1 MKNVREMVLR
11 EKELKEMINFNLEEM
26 EMMMDLAT
34 LPKYENSSSLQERYE
49 AFEKETNEMLAELKE
64 LKAKIKNIQEFSD
77 IIEDVKNDIENGGF
91 EVEEISLLN
100 FVDIFSNK
108 AKAI

>member
-26 EMMMDLAT
+26 EMMVDLAT

-64 LKAKIKNIQEFSD
+64 LKAKINNIQEFSD

>member
-49 AFEKETNEMLAELKE
+49 AFEKETNEMLVELKE
-64 LKAKIKNIQEFSD
+64 LKAKINNIQEFSD

>member
-26 EMMMDLAT
+26 EMMVDLAT

-64 LKAKIKNIQEFSD
+64 LKAKINNIQEFSD

-91 EVEEISLLN
+91 EVEEMSLLN

>member
-26 EMMMDLAT
+26 EMMVDLAT

-49 AFEKETNEMLAELKE
+49 AFEKETNEMLVELKE
-64 LKAKIKNIQEFSD
+64 LKAKINNIQEFSD

-108 AKAI
+108 AKSI

>member
-49 AFEKETNEMLAELKE
+49 AFEKETNEMLVELKSLRKEIDE
-64 LKAKIKNIQEFSD
+64 LNEFVE
-77 IIEDVKNDIENGGF
+77 IMKDVKEDMKDEFIPMEVVEINIKGF
-91 EVEEISLLN
+91 SWKEIDS
-100 FVDIFSNK
+100 I
-108 AKAI
+108 A

>member
-49 AFEKETNEMLAELKE
+49 AFEKETNEMLAELKSLKKEIDE
-64 LKAKIKNIQEFSD
+64 LNEFVEIIDDVRKDMQEEVVPMG
-77 IIEDVKNDIENGGF
+77 IIEINGTGF
-91 EVEEISLLN
+91 SWKEI
-100 FVDIFSNK
+100 DKI
-108 AKAI
+108 A

>member
-1 MKNVREMVLR
+1 
-11 EKELKEMINFNLEEM
+11 MINFNLEEM
-26 EMMMDLAT
+26 EMMVDLAT

-64 LKAKIKNIQEFSD
+64 LKAKINNIQEFSD

-91 EVEEISLLN
+91 EVEEMSLLN

>member
-1 MKNVREMVLR
+1 
-11 EKELKEMINFNLEEM
+11 
-26 EMMMDLAT
+26 MDLAT

-49 AFEKETNEMLAELKE
+49 AFEKETNEMLVELKE
-64 LKAKIKNIQEFSD
+64 LKAKINNIQEFSD

-108 AKAI
+108 AKSI

>member
-11 EKELKEMINFNLEEM
+11 EKELKETIAFNLEEM
-26 EMMMDLAT
+26 EMMVDLST

-64 LKAKIKNIQEFSD
+64 LKAKINNIQEFSD

>member
-26 EMMMDLAT
+26 EMMVDLAT

-49 AFEKETNEMLAELKE
+49 AFEKETNEMLVELKE
-64 LKAKIKNIQEFSD
+64 LKAKINNIQEFSD

>member
-64 LKAKIKNIQEFSD
+64 LKAKINNIQEFSD

>member
-1 MKNVREMVLR
+1 MVLR

-26 EMMMDLAT
+26 EMMVDLAT

-64 LKAKIKNIQEFSD
+64 LKAKINNIQEFSD

-91 EVEEISLLN
+91 EVEEMSLLN